1 MNDITI
7 KISTTSIPDEFP
19 KIYVGCVTLP
29 SGSVLST
36 GRPRGSRT
44 SARRDATRLARSL
57 ADDPDYPLDL

>member
-29 SGSVLST
+29 SGSILST
-36 GRPRGSRT
+36 ARPRSSRT

-57 ADDPDYPLDL
+57 ADDPDFPLDL